1 MKKMLLNS
9 KDIIKDI
16 KTEWV
21 TVFDKSKESDL
32 TELYM
37 DTYIVYGFMK
47 TDSMKD
53 GQPIPSKINLT
64 NALITIGDIN
74 IKVASIEI
82 KTSEIKTIISGPLYS
97 KNHLSS
103 ILINTDN
110 MVKDDLYII
119 SGMQY
124 PICGKYVGYDC
135 GNQDFIF
142 EVFGKYTTYDSEN
155 QDFAFDVFGKS
166 ELYKINVFNIID
178 ETARL
183 THIIDDE
190 TTESNSN
197 TYHGPTLTINYTD
210 PFNESNICA
219 IRDVFHNAFVGN
231 RDYVDSNIIV
241 SDNNGDAEVTI
252 CLDDITDGFD
262 FRIKMHKLI
271 HEFYDK
277 YFHSINPDVLCDIKP
292 EEDTDSE

>member
-9 KDIIKDI
+9 KDIIEDI
-16 KTEWV
+16 KTESEI
-21 TVFDKSKESDL
+21 VFDKSKESYL
-32 TELYM
+32 LGLYT
-37 DTYIVYGFMK
+37 DQYIVSGFMK

-53 GQPIPSKINLT
+53 GQTIPSKIKLT
-64 NALITIGDIN
+64 DAMITVGDMDIT
-74 IKVASIEI
+74 VASIEL
-82 KTSEIKTIISGPLYS
+82 KTSEIKRIISGPLYI
-97 KNHLSS
+97 KNHISS

-110 MVKDDLYII
+110 MVKGDLYLI
-119 SGMQY
+119 SGMHLEY
-124 PICGKYVGYDC
+124 PMFGRYVGYDC
-135 GNQDFIF
+135 GNHDFTFEIF
-142 EVFGKYTTYDSEN
+142 GDSM
-155 QDFAFDVFGKS
+155 
-166 ELYKINVFNIID
+166 LYKINVFDIID
-178 ETARL
+178 ETRKFC
-183 THIIDDE
+183 HIINDVTIEVTPEITPD
-190 TTESNSN
+190 SNSN

-210 PFNESNICA
+210 PFNESNVCA

-277 YFHSINPDVLCDIKP
+277 YFGSINPNALLGIKP
-292 EEDTDSE
+292 EEDTDSK